1 MKNSELI
8 SKMTLEEKVGICSG
22 KDFWNLKGVE
32 RLGIPEIMVTDGP
45 HGLRKKNPE
54 GKGGLEDS
62 VPSTCFPTA
71 VTTACSW
78 DPGLLYEM
86 GVALGEECLQEKV
99 SVILGPG
106 VNMKRSP
113 LCGRNFE
120 YFSEDPLLAGELA
133 AGWINGVQSQGIG
146 TSMKHFAVNS
156 QEKKRMTIDSVVD
169 DRTLREIY
177 LTAFEIAVKKS
188 QPWTIMNSYNK
199 VNGIYASDNE
209 YLQKK
214 ILRDEWGFEGIVV
227 SDWGAVNDRVEGFK
241 NGNEL
246 EMPSSGGYND
256 KKICDAVRQGELSEN
271 VVDENADRMLTL
283 IKKSEASFKDGYT
296 YNKEAHHKLA
306 AKICGQSIV
315 LLKNEDKI
323 LPVSKDKK
331 IAVIGEM
338 ARAPRYQGA
347 GSSLIKPT
355 KITDAFDGLLS
366 KGYSLNFAPGYNKK
380 KDEIMP
386 AMVVDACKVAE
397 KADVVL
403 VFIGLTEEYESEG
416 YDREHMNLPESH
428 NKIVEEILKVNEN
441 VVVVLSGGSPVAM
454 PWLGKVKGLVNGYL
468 GGQASGD
475 AIADI
480 VCGDVCPSGKLAETY
495 PLSLSDVPCR
505 YYYPGTNRLAEHKE
519 GIYIGYRYY
528 DTAEKDV
535 LFPFGFGLSYTEFR
549 YSNLK
554 LSKKKIKDT
563 DTLTVSYKI
572 KNTGNCDGAEI
583 SQVYVSDKES
593 TIFRPKKELKG
604 FRKVFLK
611 AGEETTVEVELSKR
625 AFAFYNVDSAVWQVE
640 SGDFEIMVG
649 ASSRDIKL
657 TADVFVESTDSSPV
671 PDYRETAPSYYGADV
686 TAVSDEEFEALL
698 GHKIPH
704 REFDRDV
711 VFTMANSLGDAADTK
726 WGSKI
731 NALVGSAVD
740 LAMKND
746 ENTASMLKAM
756 ALEIPIRNF
765 VSMSSGVFTEEMA
778 KGLLMILNGE
788 KSGKGLMKIVAG
800 LAGAVKKLPDLIKS
814 V

>member
-8 SKMTLEEKVGICSG
+8 SKMTLEEKVGLCSG
-22 KDFWNLKGVE
+22 KDFWNLKGIE

-62 VPSTCFPTA
+62 VPTTCFPTA
-71 VTTACSW
+71 ATTACSW
-78 DPGLLYEM
+78 DPELLYEM

-133 AGWINGVQSQGIG
+133 SGWIDGVQSQGIG

-156 QEKKRMTIDSVVD
+156 QEKKRMIIDSVVD
-169 DRTLREIY
+169 ERTLREIY

-199 VNGIYASDNE
+199 INGVYASDNE

-214 ILRDEWGFEGIVV
+214 ILRDDWGFEGIVV
-227 SDWGAVNDRVEGFK
+227 SDWGAVNDRIEGFK

-246 EMPSSGGYND
+246 EMPSSFGIND
-256 KKICDAVRQGELSEN
+256 KKICDAVRNGKLSES
-271 VVDENADRMLTL
+271 VVDDNADRMLTL
-283 IKKSEASFKDGYT
+283 IKKSEAAFKDGYT
-296 YNKEAHHKLA
+296 YDKEAHHKLA

-323 LPVSKDKK
+323 LPVGKEKK

-355 KITDAFDGLLS
+355 KITDAFDGLLG
-366 KGYSLNFAPGYNKK
+366 KGYTLNFAPGYNKK

-386 AMVVDACKVAE
+386 AMVTDACKIAE
-397 KADVVL
+397 KADIAL

-416 YDREHMNLPESH
+416 YDREHMNLPKSH
-428 NKIVEEILKVNEN
+428 NNLVEEVLKVNEN
-441 VVVVLSGGSPVAM
+441 VIVVLSGGSPVTM
-454 PWLGKVKGLVNGYL
+454 PWLGKVKGLINGYL

-480 VCGDVCPSGKLAETY
+480 VSGDLCPSGKLAETY
-495 PLSLSDVPCR
+495 PLSLADVPCCN
-505 YYYPGTNRLAEHKE
+505 YYPGTKRLAEHKE

-528 DTAEKDV
+528 DTAQKDV
-535 LFPFGFGLSYTEFR
+535 LFPFGFGLSYTEFK
-549 YSNLK
+549 YSDLK
-554 LSKKKIKDT
+554 LSKKKIEDT

-572 KNTGNCDGAEI
+572 KNVGNCDGAEI

-593 TIFRPKKELKG
+593 TIFRPAKELKG
-604 FRKVFLK
+604 FKKVFLK
-611 AGEETTVEVELSKR
+611 AGEETTVEIELGKR
-625 AFAFYNVDSAVWQVE
+625 AFAFYNAGAATWQVE
-640 SGDFEIMVG
+640 SGEFEILVG

-657 TADVFVESTDSSPV
+657 TANVFVESTDNSPI
-671 PDYRETAPSYYGADV
+671 PDYRQTAPSYYGANV
-686 TAVSDEEFEALL
+686 QSLSDKEFEAVL
-698 GHKIPH
+698 GRKIPA
-704 REFDRDV
+704 RDFAV
-711 VFTMANSLGDAADTK
+711 GSRFTMANSLGDAADTK

-731 NALVGSAVD
+731 NVMISSAVD
-740 LAMKND
+740 ISIKGD
-746 ENTASMLKAM
+746 ESMAAMLKAM

-788 KSGKGLMKIVAG
+788 KTGKGLVKILSGVAG
-800 LAGAVKKLPDLIKS
+800 AIKKLPELMKL